1 MQVVRHGWPVL
12 VALVWVV
19 GCGSA
24 EKTVAVRGSV
34 LKGGKAYTFSTQ
46 GLPPGD
52 RGIRLEFIAQSSQ
65 GAGERH
71 SAAYKAD
78 DGTFKV
84 SKGNTTGLPPGM
96 YRISVHR
103 GAFGGTDEFKGVFSP
118 EKTPLKVEIP
128 ASASSVEV
136 TIDLDAKTVTTK

>member
-1 MQVVRHGWPVL
+1 MI
-12 VALVWVV
+12 

-34 LKGGKAYTFSTQ
+34 QKGGKPYTFTTQ

-52 RGIRLEFIAQSSQ
+52 TGFRLEFTAQTAQ
-65 GAGERH
+65 GAGERF
-71 SAAYKAD
+71 SAAFNAA

-84 SKGNTTGLPPGM
+84 SKANATGLPAGT
-96 YRISVHR
+96 YRISLHR
-103 GAFGGTDEFKGVFSP
+103 GAFGGTDEFKGAFSA

-128 ASASSVEV
+128 ASASGVEI
-136 TIDLDAKTVTTK
+136 TIDLDAKTATVK